1 MNEKELGRKL
11 LTVKEVI
18 GVMREAGTPD
28 SSIIKQFGLNPTQLG
43 TSTLRLYKAIKDGK
57 VKEDDTLVSIAAT
70 MGWNSHNA
78 VLYHLKKLK
87 ENGYIS

>member
-1 MNEKELGRKL
+1 MKAKELETKL

-18 GVMREAGTPD
+18 AVMRDTGIPD
-28 SSIIKQFGLNPTQLG
+28 HSIIKQFGLNPTQLG
-43 TSTLRLYKAIKDGK
+43 TSTLRLYKAIKEGK
-57 VKEDDTLVSIAAT
+57 VKEDDTLVSIAAV

>member
-1 MNEKELGRKL
+1 MDSKELADKL

-18 GVMREAGTPD
+18 AVMREAGTPD
-28 SSIIKQFGLNPTQLG
+28 HSIIKQFGLNPTQLG
-43 TSTLRLYKAIKDGK
+43 KSTMSLYKAMQDGK
-57 VKEDDTLVSIAAT
+57 VKETDTLQHIAQV

-87 ENGYIS
+87 QNGYIA